1 MNRKGWLALLLSVLL
16 VLAGCSGGGKTPTGE
31 QTDAPKE
38 ETKQEDAVSPGTG
51 EQAETAS
58 GQENEGG
65 EPSDAEVAGGSETAD
80 AEVVADAEIVEGVS
94 ADGDVTLDP
103 NIWIK
108 GDVQVEDSQVI
119 VEGTS
124 NLPAGIEINGEIT
137 ARGYTM
143 FGYKDDALTENDG
156 SYRLEI
162 KRPDI
167 TKDPLDLTVNIQ
179 PEDLS
184 EPIQK
189 ILGTKGELL
198 TGPYVHQYVSGDDEI
213 YYEIRAAARIK
224 PGAEQAQLE
233 EPAGEKPDDQGN
245 PEVWIKPLITLDD
258 RNYYVSGESNL
269 LEGTEVQLDIDIPGK
284 IHTGYFDRSQVGP
297 DGRFLLQIAKPKN
310 VGEFYMMIRV
320 KPDEDMWPTVKE
332 AYGEHGEKLKG
343 KHVKSE
349 VGDSGNVKYVEV
361 KVKVNG
367 KQDTSG
373 K

>member
-1 MNRKGWLALLLSVLL
+1 MNRKGWQALLLSVLL

-38 ETKQEDAVSPGTG
+38 EAKQENPVSPGTD
-51 EQAETAS
+51 EQAGTAS
-58 GQENEGG
+58 GEDDEA
-65 EPSDAEVAGGSETAD
+65 SDAAEAGGTETAD
-80 AEVVADAEIVEGVS
+80 AETLADAEIVEGVS
-94 ADGDVTLDP
+94 ADGDATLDP

-108 GDVQVEDSQVI
+108 GDIQVEDNQVI

-124 NLPAGIEINGEIT
+124 NLPAGIEVNGEIT

-143 FGYKDDALTENDG
+143 FGYNDDALTENDG

-189 ILGTKGELL
+189 VLGAKGELL
-198 TGPYVHQYVSGDDEI
+198 TGPYVHQYLSGDDEI
-213 YYEIRAAARIK
+213 HYEIRATARIK
-224 PGAEQAQLE
+224 PGAGQARLE

-269 LEGTEVQLDIDIPGK
+269 LEGTEVQLNIDIPGK

-343 KHVKSE
+343 KHVKTE